1 MPKKGTPRTTGTG
14 TGRGRAAKKTTE
26 GKPSRGGS
34 GMEEGRPADVA
45 MGGAPATATAAT
57 ATTPTHDQIAQR
69 AREIWERRGHPQ
81 GQDREIWLE
90 AETIL
95 IKEIGGK

>member
-1 MPKKGTPRTTGTG
+1 MPKKGTPRTMGTE

-26 GKPSRGGS
+26 ARPSG
-34 GMEEGRPADVA
+34 GMEAG
-45 MGGAPATATAAT
+45 AAT
-57 ATTPTHDQIAQR
+57 ATVSAKAAPTHDQIAQR

-90 AETIL
+90 AEAQL
-95 IKEIGGK
+95 AKETGGK